1 MMFLV
6 RQRTRR
12 WARVHRLG
20 GGGVW
25 TFMEF
30 QAQRRIPK
38 MGMALLGLW
47 AGCLTNNTT
56 KAFNDLLQDHVEI
69 MRLPMSVTVQIVMAH
84 LFPSI
89 DPAHLQLHSLQSSPA
104 NTNTLRITST

>member
-1 MMFLV
+1 MMSLV
-6 RQRTRR
+6 LQRTRR

-25 TFMEF
+25 GFMEL

-38 MGMALLGLW
+38 MGIVLLGMW

-56 KAFNDLLQDHVEI
+56 KASNDLLQDHLRM

-84 LFPSI
+84 LIS
-89 DPAHLQLHSLQSSPA
+89 QV
-104 NTNTLRITST
+104 